1 MDWRNSV
8 AKRIKL
14 GIDVGGTFTDFVLLD
29 EESSSFQVGKT
40 LTTPQDPSIGVIE
53 GTKRLLER
61 LEVPFSDVGNTVH
74 GTTLV
79 TNTIIERKGARTGL
93 ITTQGWRDTLEI
105 GRDIRYDLYDLFIER
120 PEPLVPRYLRKE
132 VRERIDKDGSVLIEL
147 DEEGVRT
154 AAEGLK
160 QEGVVAVGVCL
171 FHSYRNPVH
180 EQRIK
185 EILEREY
192 PEFHVTI
199 SSGVAPEIREY
210 ERTST
215 TVANAYVQPLMK
227 RYLASL
233 ERQLGDLGLSGN
245 LYIMLSSGGI
255 TTVSVSE
262 QFPIRL
268 IESGPAGGAI
278 AARFYG
284 GLIGE
289 QDVIS
294 FDMGGT
300 TAKMCLINKGEPS
313 HANDFESARVRRF
326 KKGSGIVLK
335 VPVIEMIEIGAG
347 GGSVAHIDT
356 MGLLKVGPESAGA
369 NPGPAS
375 YGQGG
380 TEPTVTDADLVLGY
394 LNEGY
399 FLGGEMTLDRGA
411 AERAI
416 MDRVAKP
423 LGMDL
428 LQAAEGIFDVV
439 NENMSSAT
447 RIYSAEKGYDPRTY
461 SLLAFGGAGP
471 VHAYALARLLK
482 LRRVVCPLAA
492 GTTSALGFLVAPMS
506 LDFVRSYVSRLNNL
520 DWQHLDSLFRD
531 MEDTGRK
538 MLSEA
543 GVPEGEMRFVR
554 SAEMRYVGQGYE
566 IPVRIPAGKMDEGRL
581 EEIRGNF
588 YAAYEKLY
596 DRYLTDVPIEALTW
610 RVVASGPTPQVD
622 LRVQN
627 GKVQQSG
634 AVKGE
639 REAYFS
645 EAKGFLKCKVYDR
658 YSLPP
663 GTEFSG
669 PAIVEEKE
677 STTIVGPSARA
688 RIDEYLNLIMDIE

>member
-1 MDWRNSV
+1 M

-29 EESSSFQVGKT
+29 EEKSAFQVGKI

-53 GTKRLLER
+53 GTKRLLDKVG
-61 LEVPFSDVGNTVH
+61 VPFSEVGNTVH

-93 ITTQGWRDTLEI
+93 ITTEGWRDTLEI

-132 VRERIDKDGSVLIEL
+132 VKERLDKDGMVLVEL
-147 DEEGVRT
+147 NKDQVRQ
-154 AAEGLK
+154 AANELS

-171 FHSYRNPVH
+171 FHSYRNPAH
-180 EQRIK
+180 EQAIK
-185 EILEREY
+185 EILDKEY
-192 PEFHVTI
+192 PQFHVTL
-199 SSGVAPEIREY
+199 SSDVAPEIREY

-227 RYLASL
+227 KYLASL
-233 ERQLGDLGLSGN
+233 ERQLGDLGLEGH

-262 QFPIRL
+262 RFPIRL

-278 AARFYG
+278 AASFYG
-284 GLIGE
+284 AMVGT

-300 TAKMCLINKGEPS
+300 TAKMCLITKGEPS
-313 HANDFESARVRRF
+313 HANEFEAARVRRF
-326 KKGSGIVLK
+326 KKGSGMILK

-347 GGSVAHIDT
+347 GGSIAHIDT

-369 NPGPAS
+369 DPGPAC

-380 TEPTVTDADLVLGY
+380 TEPTVTDADLALGY
-394 LNEGY
+394 LNENY

-411 AERAI
+411 AEKAI
-416 MDRVAKP
+416 TERVAKP

-439 NENMSSAT
+439 NENMASAT
-447 RIYSAEKGYDPRTY
+447 RIYAAEKGHDPRSY

-482 LRRVVCPLAA
+482 INRLICPLAA

-506 LDFVRSYVSRLNNL
+506 LDFVRSYVSRLDNI
-520 DWQHLDSLFRD
+520 DWKHLDSLFGE
-531 MEDTGRK
+531 MEQTGRE
-538 MLSEA
+538 MLAEA
-543 GVPEGEMRFVR
+543 GVAEDEMRFVR

-566 IPVRIPAGKMDEGRL
+566 ISVPIPGGNMDPASL
-581 EEIRGNF
+581 EEIKRGF
-588 YAAYEKLY
+588 YSRYEKLY

-610 RVVASGPTPQVD
+610 RLVASGPAPKVD
-622 LRVQN
+622 LRVSDGQT
-627 GKVQQSG
+627 GQHRDEI
-634 AVKGE
+634 KGE

-658 YSLPP
+658 YNLQP
-663 GTEFSG
+663 GAEFSG
-669 PAIVEEKE
+669 PAIVEERE
-677 STTIVGPSARA
+677 STTIVGPSAKV
-688 RIDEYLNLIMDIE
+688 RIDEYLNLIMEIEQ

>member
-1 MDWRNSV
+1 MAS
-8 AKRIKL
+8 KIKL

-29 EESSSFQVGKT
+29 EDKSSFQVGKC
-40 LTTPQDPSIGVIE
+40 LTTPQDPSIGVLQ
-53 GTKRLLER
+53 GTRQLLER
-61 LEVPFSDVGNTVH
+61 VGIPLSRVDVAVH

-93 ITTQGWRDTLEI
+93 ITTRGWRDTLEI

-132 VRERIDKDGSVLIEL
+132 VTERLNKDGVVLIEL
-147 DEEGVRT
+147 DRDEVRK
-154 AAEGLK
+154 AAKELD

-171 FHSYRNPVH
+171 FHSYRNPAH
-180 EQRIK
+180 EIAIK
-185 EILEREY
+185 EILQKEF
-192 PEFHVTI
+192 PHFHVTL
-199 SSGVAPEIREY
+199 SSEVSPEIREY

-233 ERQLGDLGLSGN
+233 EGQLREMGLEGH

-255 TTVSVSE
+255 TTVPVAE

-284 GLIGE
+284 SLVGE

-300 TAKMCLINKGEPS
+300 TAKMCLIDRGEPS
-313 HANDFESARVRRF
+313 HANEFEAARVRRF
-326 KKGSGIVLK
+326 KKGSGFILK

-347 GGSVAHIDT
+347 GGSIAHIDA
-356 MGLLKVGPESAGA
+356 MGLLKVGPQSAGA
-369 NPGPAS
+369 SPGPAC
-375 YGQGG
+375 YDLGG
-380 TEPTVTDADLVLGY
+380 AEPTVTDADLVLGY
-394 LNEGY
+394 LNGGY
-399 FLGGEMTLDRGA
+399 FLGGEMSLNRGA
-411 AERAI
+411 AEMAI
-416 MDRVAKP
+416 AEKVARP

-428 LQAAEGIFDVV
+428 LQAAEGTFDVV
-439 NENMSSAT
+439 NENMAGAT
-447 RIYSAEKGYDPRTY
+447 RIYAAEKGHDPRAY

-482 LRRVVCPLAA
+482 IRRVICPLAA

-506 LDFVRSYVSRLNNL
+506 IDFVRSYVARLDHL
-520 DWQHLDSLFRD
+520 DWRHLDSLFRE
-531 MEDTGRK
+531 MEEAGRR
-538 MLSEA
+538 MLAEA
-543 GVPEGEMRFVR
+543 GVAPDDMRFAR

-566 IPVRIPAGKMDEGRL
+566 IPVPIPAGEMHQGRL
-581 EEIRGNF
+581 EEIRASF

-596 DRYLTDVPIEALTW
+596 DRHLTDVPVEALTW
-610 RVVASGPTPQVD
+610 RVVASGPTPRVD
-622 LRVQN
+622 L
-627 GKVQQSG
+627 KVHDGPAPRSPSG
-634 AVKGE
+634 VKGH

-645 EAKGFLKCKVYDR
+645 EAAGFVPCTVYDR
-658 YSLPP
+658 YSLLP
-663 GTEFSG
+663 GTEISG
-669 PAIVEEKE
+669 PAIVEERE

-688 RIDEYLNLIMDIE
+688 RIDEYLNLIMEIEYKG